1 VWTRRQLWEHVAL
14 PFVATRVALLL
25 VGWLAAFFPASPA
38 YPLQDVVA
46 RGWHFS
52 PHRLLD
58 IWGRWDTGWYM
69 SIVNDGYMLGANYT
83 QQQSNLTFFPLFPM
97 TVRALLWLVPDGWE
111 SPGVVLL
118 VGVLLTNGCLLSAL
132 ILLYALSYEV
142 THDLEVARRAVLYL
156 LLFPTAFFF
165 SAFYTD
171 GLFLLLAT
179 AALYAAQRKA
189 WVWAA
194 VAAAL
199 AGIARPLG
207 VLLVPVLLWM
217 ALDMAGWRVNRL
229 RINMAWLLLAPLP
242 FLLYLAWMA
251 SATGDWLAP
260 MHAQQSYFRD
270 FAWPW
275 QSLFA
280 PKHAQPLL
288 RPLEQFFLVLFLVAG
303 IVALWR
309 LPSAAYGLWVWAS
322 ILPFL
327 FTGTTVSSM
336 RYVLGA
342 VPVYIVLGLWGRNAL
357 LDRLL
362 QNTFFAMQIVL
373 MVAWSQFYFV
383 G

>member
-1 VWTRRQLWEHVAL
+1 
-14 PFVATRVALLL
+14 
-25 VGWLAAFFPASPA
+25 
-38 YPLQDVVA
+38 
-46 RGWHFS
+46 
-52 PHRLLD
+52 
-58 IWGRWDTGWYM
+58 
-69 SIVNDGYMLGANYT
+69 
-83 QQQSNLTFFPLFPM
+83 
-97 TVRALLWLVPDGWE
+97 
-111 SPGVVLL
+111 
-118 VGVLLTNGCLLSAL
+118 
-132 ILLYALSYEV
+132 
-142 THDLEVARRAVLYL
+142 
-156 LLFPTAFFF
+156 
-165 SAFYTD
+165 
-171 GLFLLLAT
+171 
-179 AALYAAQRKA
+179 
-189 WVWAA
+189 
-194 VAAAL
+194 
-199 AGIARPLG
+199 
-207 VLLVPVLLWM
+207 M